1 MTMIPCVP
9 YFGPSRWLEFGPF
22 AVQARRVPLYAAYF
36 FIGAG
41 IGAANFGKGLLSPEG
56 RLANSGWGWTVAA
69 FIPYCLLWALIYIKR
84 EILGNPDVLPD
95 WYEASYGIF
104 FAAFSAAILFAI
116 LAYFLQFKQAGWSV
130 LDPIQR
136 DAYGIFLVHYAF
148 ALWVQYWLFEF
159 DLTAITK
166 VLMGF
171 TFTLA
176 ASWML
181 TALLRKVPGASRVL

>member
-1 MTMIPCVP
+1 
-9 YFGPSRWLEFGPF
+9 
-22 AVQARRVPLYAAYF
+22 
-36 FIGAG
+36 
-41 IGAANFGKGLLSPEG
+41 
-56 RLANSGWGWTVAA
+56 
-69 FIPYCLLWALIYIKR
+69 
-84 EILGNPDVLPD
+84 
-95 WYEASYGIF
+95 
-104 FAAFSAAILFAI
+104 
-116 LAYFLQFKQAGWSV
+116 
-130 LDPIQR
+130 
-136 DAYGIFLVHYAF
+136 VHYAF